1 MIQTDLFPYLIDHDL
16 IEFYLANKKEI
27 EKINRKIAKIEHTR
41 IKSKITT
48 TYLRLPQQ
56 DGTFALQNYSL
67 CKLHEALGETQQE
80 LLVHYESRKVYLL
93 RLVKSFQ
100 FIMNH
105 LSLNHYARA
114 SSRVY

>member
-27 EKINRKIAKIEHTR
+27 KKINRKIAKIEHTR
-41 IKSKITT
+41 IRSKITT
-48 TYLRLPQQ
+48 TYLRLPQE

-67 CKLHEALGETQQE
+67 CKLHEALEEVQQE
-80 LLVHYESRKVYLL
+80 LLVHYKSRKVKLL
-93 RLVKSFQ
+93 RAVKAFQ

-105 LSLNHYARA
+105 IEVYALNH
-114 SSRVY
+114 SSRKLC